1 MSCTWWHV
9 LSAHRIKMCLYIDRW
24 VSAGLLAEIYPSSL
38 VQSLE
43 LGWSAIVRV
52 SYRVSVILKEVLK
65 KYKND
70 QLSCNGS
77 LYLFVLDALIASS
90 SHTLL
95 KTDMHTFTLQHADTF
110 EIITPSDIQNMLK
123 IRKTWNNQYQWYK
136 QQNNTN
142 YPKPSHSVR
151 KCRRPWV
158 PVCRANKNRSRSS
171 LCMRLI
177 HL

>member
-1 MSCTWWHV
+1 
-9 LSAHRIKMCLYIDRW
+9 MCLYIDRW

-77 LYLFVLDALIASS
+77 LYLFVLDALIAIVVTHSVENR
-90 SHTLL
+90 
-95 KTDMHTFTLQHADTF
+95 HAHIHAPTRRH
-110 EIITPSDIQNMLK
+110 I
-123 IRKTWNNQYQWYK
+123 WNNHTIWHSEHVKNQEDMKQSISVVQTTEQYQL
-136 QQNNTN
+136 
-142 YPKPSHSVR
+142 P
-151 KCRRPWV
+151 
-158 PVCRANKNRSRSS
+158 
-171 LCMRLI
+171 
-177 HL
+177 